1 MHTVIAGQ
9 RGQALIAVMVVMV
22 VLFALA
28 GAVALAA
35 STLLTGRGQS
45 TSTNNDFQVRSAV
58 NDTVAQ
64 VAGST
69 NQCSAP
75 LLASPSPTPLPATTA
90 TPLQLA
96 LPGGARPQA
105 LCVRQ
110 DAVVA
115 GSLQRY
121 DGAGSCASIPLG
133 QRTGRVAVLF
143 DARSTGNGWAYLFG
157 QAQTSCVGGL
167 PDLDSLQ
174 STCYQA
180 VAKAPVVQV
189 ALSCDFKT
197 TKTNVF
203 LNLFVPGA
211 GPHAV
216 FAAAQDPSASASTLG
231 SLYLLASGTG
241 LTSPDY
247 EESVLFVSSSGS
259 PNRLLYEARLP

>member
-1 MHTVIAGQ
+1 MHAVIAGQ

-45 TSTNNDFQVRSAV
+45 VSTNNDFQVRSAV

-69 NQCSAP
+69 SQCSAP
-75 LLASPSPTPLPATTA
+75 LLTSPSPTPPSATTA

-133 QRTGRVAVLF
+133 QRLGHVAALF
-143 DARSTGNGWAYLFG
+143 DARSTGNGWAYLGG

-167 PDLDSLQ
+167 PDLDSVPA
-174 STCYQA
+174 TCFQT

-189 ALSCDFKT
+189 ALSCPFT
-197 TKTNVF
+197 TRTNVF

-211 GPHAV
+211 GPNAV

-241 LTSPDY
+241 LPSPDY
-247 EESVLFVSSSGS
+247 EESVLYVSSRGS